1 MDINDIVMV
10 PIFLQALIVETPSSE
25 PKESSPANLV
35 ALKTQTSEL
44 RDQIRRIEK
53 DEDFKH
59 SSRRSIS
66 VASGQAGSGGP
77 THPAALKATE
87 KHRKK
92 LAELEAQLVLA
103 SPSLLFQVSQV
114 HKKVCCNLVYVVI
127 YWWHESIV

>member
-1 MDINDIVMV
+1 MV

-59 SSRRSIS
+59 SSRRSM
-66 VASGQAGSGGP
+66 ASGQAGSGGS
-77 THPAALKATE
+77 THPLALKATE

-114 HKKVCCNLVYVVI
+114 HKKDVAIWFMLSFI
-127 YWWHESIV
+127 SGTSQ

>member
-1 MDINDIVMV
+1 MV

-59 SSRRSIS
+59 SSRRS
-66 VASGQAGSGGP
+66 VASGQAGSGGS

-114 HKKVCCNLVYVVI
+114 HEKDVAIWFMLSFI
-127 YWWHESIV
+127 SGTSQ